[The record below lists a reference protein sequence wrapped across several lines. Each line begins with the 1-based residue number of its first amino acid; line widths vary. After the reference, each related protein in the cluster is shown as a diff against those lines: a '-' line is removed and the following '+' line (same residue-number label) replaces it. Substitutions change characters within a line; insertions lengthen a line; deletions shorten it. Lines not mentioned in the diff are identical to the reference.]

1 MALLSKPDKNEN
13 VRSLFK
19 LEDLI
24 GDPSPTRLGPQ
35 KVCCQ
40 NKGKPKLILI
50 LYLLQDFK
58 KSFFDSQLEEN
69 YPKRLYLQTS
79 LTRIFIFKVDYHIH

>member
-40 NKGKPKLILI
+40 NKGKPKIILI
-50 LYLLQDFK
+50 LCLLQDLK

-69 YPKRLYLQTS
+69 YPKEVISSNKLNKNFHL
-79 LTRIFIFKVDYHIH
+79 